1 MEQSKLTREQRV
13 GVFIDV
19 QNLYYSAQAIYGK
32 KLNFG
37 NILSDIVDN
46 RTLVR
51 AIAYAVKA
59 DANYE
64 QTFFT
69 ALEGMG
75 IEVRTKDL
83 QIFYGGHKKADWDVG
98 IAMDMIKQAP
108 KLDTAILCSGDGDF
122 SEMVQYLQ
130 FLGCRVEAA
139 AFGKSTSSKLKEI
152 IHKFWD
158 LDKNPG
164 RYLIPDRKRVLPK
177 IKGGTPEFNAPKPKI
192 ITPPFNQPKPKTITP
207 DYKTK
212 L

>member
-1 MEQSKLTREQRV
+1 METSKALSREQRI

-19 QNLYYSAQAIYGK
+19 QNLYYSAQAIYSK
-32 KLNFG
+32 KVNFK
-37 NILSDIVDN
+37 NILTDAVDN

-59 DANYE
+59 DATYE
-64 QTFFT
+64 QTFFD

-108 KLDTAILCSGDGDF
+108 KLDTAIICSGDGDF
-122 SEMVQYLQ
+122 SELLHYLM
-130 FLGCRVEAA
+130 FLGCRVEVA
-139 AFGKSTSSKLKEI
+139 AFGKSTSAKLKEI
-152 IHKFWD
+152 AHKFLD
-158 LDKNPG
+158 LDKDPV
-164 RYLIPDRKRVLPK
+164 RYLIPDRKRPPVK
-177 IKGGTPEFNAPKPKI
+177 SKGT
-192 ITPPFNQPKPKTITP
+192 TP
-207 DYKTK
+207 DYDTE